1 MRKKTYNEEVWL
13 YPVLSKLGVTGLEAN
28 LSGGG
33 DSGSIDDVT
42 FFKGDAS
49 EYVQQKNEQDSV
61 EAEAGV
67 NITKFHVSPGTF
79 VEAGDPLFETALN
92 EARGS
97 DGKNTEVRA
106 EKDGFVTW
114 TNPGLIGSELEEAQE
129 AIRIAPLSEIE
140 LILSHMTIDDGTKA
154 DHTFWTA
161 LEEMIEREAVSIGN
175 FYDNEGGSVW
185 LKYALNPEKAEI
197 EVEESSFVENEP
209 EYDDED
215 EEWDPFAEDEEED
228 HDDIEP

>member
-1 MRKKTYNEEVWL
+1 MTRKKTHNEVVWL
-13 YPVLSKLGVTGLEAN
+13 YPVLSRLGVTGLEAN

-33 DSGSIDDVT
+33 DSGSIDDIT
-42 FFKGDAS
+42 FFKGD
-49 EYVQQKNEQDSV
+49 EYVQKTNEQDSV
-61 EAEAGV
+61 DAEAGV

-114 TNPGLIGSELEEAQE
+114 TNTDLIGSELEEVQE
-129 AIRIAPLSEIE
+129 AVQIAPLSEIE
-140 LILSHMTIDDGTKA
+140 LILSHLTIDDGTKR

-161 LEEMIEREAVSIGN
+161 LEEMIEREAIDLGN

-185 LKYALNPEKAEI
+185 LKYALNPENAEI

-209 EYDDED
+209 EYDYEDED
-215 EEWDPFAEDEEED
+215 EEDDLDDE
-228 HDDIEP
+228 IEP